1 MAAHFFRT
9 ILLIPR
15 KLDFPLR
22 YCAPYMRYPY
32 HLTISLPSDRW
43 SILDNRSITYDFPPW
58 IEFLSKLDHDAV
70 AVIYLM
76 LDNLGSPAYIFAVL
90 LLKICVQ
97 IVHFNFFISRAW
109 SYSIQRKAAFL
120 CLKSPGFLCDH
131 RIDHC
136 KLKWSCCHYNNI
148 FAHSDHVRRHPDAM
162 I

>member
-15 KLDFPLR
+15 KLDFRLR

-43 SILDNRSITYDFPPW
+43 SILDIRSITYDFPPW

-76 LDNLGSPAYIFAVL
+76 LDNLGSPA
-90 LLKICVQ
+90 
-97 IVHFNFFISRAW
+97 
-109 SYSIQRKAAFL
+109 
-120 CLKSPGFLCDH
+120 
-131 RIDHC
+131 
-136 KLKWSCCHYNNI
+136 
-148 FAHSDHVRRHPDAM
+148 
-162 I
+162 